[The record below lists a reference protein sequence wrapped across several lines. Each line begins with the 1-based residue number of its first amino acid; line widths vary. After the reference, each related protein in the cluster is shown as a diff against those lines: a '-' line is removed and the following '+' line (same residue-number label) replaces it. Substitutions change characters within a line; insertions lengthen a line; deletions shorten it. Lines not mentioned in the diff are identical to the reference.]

1 MSNRTHRGLC
11 RFLIHIQN
19 GGTCI
24 IMERFFKLREHGT
37 NVKTELIAGL
47 TTFITMAYILFV
59 NNLFLGPDG
68 AGIPA
73 QGVFFATAV
82 GAGLVTILM
91 GLFANIPVALAP
103 GMGLNAYFMTVVLSS
118 NGMITWQA
126 ALGAVFLS
134 GIIFIIL
141 TITKVRQLLLVAVPH
156 SLKMAITV
164 GIGLFVTIIG
174 LKLGNVISVSATVH
188 GVTNVSQLAAPVTVK
203 GGDFQLALSD
213 FVHNKDTL
221 LSLIGLFVIGVLMVM
236 RIRGALLIGI
246 ILLTLL
252 GIPMGLTDVS
262 SLSHAQWL
270 PSFNNLA
277 VGQLDIKGAIGLGL
291 FEIVFIFTFVELFDT
306 FGTLVGT
313 AERAGLFKNR
323 KEGEKKVSKAMLVDA
338 VGVSAGAVLG
348 TSTITSYVES
358 TSGVAAGGRTGLT
371 AVTTGVL
378 FLLALFIAPLA
389 LMVPSAAT
397 APALVIVGVLM
408 MSQVRNIVWDDFMQA
423 FPAFLTIIFMPFTNG
438 IANGISAGILAY
450 VVLGFFA
457 NTFTGYKVK
466 VHWLMWILAM
476 IVVARYVFLGS
487 E

>member
-1 MSNRTHRGLC
+1 
-11 RFLIHIQN
+11 
-19 GGTCI
+19 
-24 IMERFFKLREHGT
+24 MERFFKLKEHGT
-37 NVKTELIAGL
+37 SVKTEMIAGL

-59 NNLFLGPDG
+59 NNLFLGPGG

-73 QGVFFATAV
+73 EGVFFATAV

-141 TITKVRQLLLVAVPH
+141 TITKVRQLLLVAVPQ
-156 SLKMAITV
+156 SIKIAITV

-174 LKLGNVISVSATVH
+174 LKLGNVVSVSATVK
-188 GVTNVSQLAAPVTVK
+188 GVTDVAQLAAPVTVK
-203 GGDFQLALSD
+203 GSDFQLALGD
-213 FVHNKDTL
+213 FMHSPDTL
-221 LSLIGLFVIGVLMVM
+221 LAIIGLFVIGILMVL
-236 RIRGALLIGI
+236 RIKGGLLIGI
-246 ILLTLL
+246 IVVTLI
-252 GIPMGLTDVS
+252 GIPMGVTDLS
-262 SLSHAQWL
+262 SLSTAHWI
-270 PSFNNLA
+270 PSFDNLA
-277 VGQLDIKGAIGLGL
+277 VGQLDIKGAIGIGL
-291 FEIVFIFTFVELFDT
+291 FEIIFIFTFVELFDT

-313 AERAGLFKNR
+313 AERAGLFKN
-323 KEGEKKVSKAMLVDA
+323 KEEGEKKISKAMLVDA

-358 TSGVAAGGRTGLT
+358 TAGVAEGGRTGLT
-371 AVTTGVL
+371 AITTGVL
-378 FLLALFIAPLA
+378 FLCALFIAPLA
-389 LMVPSAAT
+389 LVVPSAAT

-408 MSQVRNIVWDDFMQA
+408 MSQVSKIEWDDFMQA

-438 IANGISAGILAY
+438 IANGISAGIIAF
-450 VVLGFFA
+450 VVLGFFSNIA
-457 NTFTGYKVK
+457 SPRKVK
-466 VHWLMWILAM
+466 VHWLMWVLAILV
-476 IVVARYVFLGS
+476 ICRYAFLGS

>member
-1 MSNRTHRGLC
+1 
-11 RFLIHIQN
+11 
-19 GGTCI
+19 
-24 IMERFFKLREHGT
+24 MERFFKLREHGT

-103 GMGLNAYFMTVVLSS
+103 GMGLNAYFMTVVLGS

-141 TITKVRQLLLVAVPH
+141 TITRVRQLLLVAVPQ
-156 SLKMAITV
+156 SIKMAITV
-164 GIGLFVTIIG
+164 GIGLFVTIVG
-174 LKLGNVISVSATVH
+174 LKLGNVISVSATVT
-188 GVTNVSQLAAPVTVK
+188 GITDVSQLASPVTVR
-203 GGDFQLALSD
+203 GSNFQLALGD

-246 ILLTLL
+246 IVLTLI

-262 SLSHAQWL
+262 SLSHAEWL
-270 PSFNNLA
+270 PSFDNLA
-277 VGQLDIKGAIGLGL
+277 VGQLDIKGAVGLGL

-378 FLLALFIAPLA
+378 FILALFIAPLA

-408 MSQVRNIVWDDFMQA
+408 MSQVRHIVWDDFMQA

-438 IANGISAGILAY
+438 IANGISAGIVAY
-450 VVLGFFA
+450 VILGFFC
-457 NTFTGYKVK
+457 NVFTGHKVK
-466 VHWLMWILAM
+466 VHWLIWILAV
-476 IVVARYVFLGS
+476 IVICRYIFLGS

>member
-1 MSNRTHRGLC
+1 
-11 RFLIHIQN
+11 
-19 GGTCI
+19 
-24 IMERFFKLREHGT
+24 MERFFKLREHGT

-47 TTFITMAYILFV
+47 TTFVTMAYILFV

-91 GLFANIPVALAP
+91 GLVANIPVALAP

-174 LKLGNVISVSATVH
+174 LKLGNVVSVSATVS
-188 GVTNVSQLAAPVTVK
+188 GITDVAQLAAPVTVK
-203 GGDFQLALSD
+203 GGDFQLGLSD
-213 FVHNKDTL
+213 FMHNKDTL
-221 LSLIGLFVIGVLMVM
+221 LSLIGLFLIGVLMVM

-246 ILLTLL
+246 IVLTII

-270 PSFNNLA
+270 PSFDNLA

-378 FLLALFIAPLA
+378 FILALFIAPLA

-397 APALVIVGVLM
+397 APALVVVGVLM

-438 IANGISAGILAY
+438 IANGISAGIIAY
-450 VVLGFFA
+450 VLLGFFS
-457 NTFTGYKVK
+457 NTFTGHKVK
-466 VHWLMWILAM
+466 VHWLMWVLAI
-476 IVVARYVFLGS
+476 IVICRYVFLGS

>member
-1 MSNRTHRGLC
+1 
-11 RFLIHIQN
+11 
-19 GGTCI
+19 
-24 IMERFFKLREHGT
+24 MERFFKLREHGT

-103 GMGLNAYFMTVVLSS
+103 GMGLNAYFMTVVLGS

-141 TITKVRQLLLVAVPH
+141 TITRVRQLLLVAVPQ
-156 SLKMAITV
+156 SIKMAITV
-164 GIGLFVTIIG
+164 GIGLFVTIVG
-174 LKLGNVISVSATVH
+174 LKLGNVISVSATVT
-188 GVTNVSQLAAPVTVK
+188 GITDVSQLASPVTVR
-203 GGDFQLALSD
+203 GSNFQLALGD

-246 ILLTLL
+246 IVLTLI

-262 SLSHAQWL
+262 SLSHAEWL
-270 PSFNNLA
+270 PSFDNLA
-277 VGQLDIKGAIGLGL
+277 VGQLDIKGAVGLGL

-378 FLLALFIAPLA
+378 FILALFIAPLA

-408 MSQVRNIVWDDFMQA
+408 MSQVRHIVWDDFMQA

-438 IANGISAGILAY
+438 IANGISAGIVAY
-450 VVLGFFA
+450 VILGFFC
-457 NTFTGYKVK
+457 NVFTGHKVK
-466 VHWLMWILAM
+466 VHWLMWILAV
-476 IVVARYVFLGS
+476 IVICRYIFLGS